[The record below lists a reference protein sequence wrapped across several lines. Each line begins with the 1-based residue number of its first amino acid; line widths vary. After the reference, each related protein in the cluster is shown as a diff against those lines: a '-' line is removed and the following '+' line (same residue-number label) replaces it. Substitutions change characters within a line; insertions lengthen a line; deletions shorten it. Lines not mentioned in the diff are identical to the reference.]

1 MAREYPI
8 DKVRNIGIM
17 AHIDAGK
24 TTVSERILFY
34 TGKSH
39 KLGEVHDGEAQL
51 DWMEQERERGITITS
66 AATTTVWRGHQINL
80 IDTPGHVDFTVEV
93 ERSLRVLDGVIGLF
107 CAVGGVEPQSE
118 TVWRQ
123 AEKYSVPRIAFVNK
137 MDRPGADF
145 YSVVV
150 QIQEELGANAVP
162 VTVPIGAEENFA
174 GIVDLV
180 DDVAVYYDET
190 DQGMTWR
197 EHPLAQAPNPNSQTP
212 KGDGENGDSPRPGEP
227 GRNQVQSS
235 FSGVSMEVVR
245 KWKQNLLEKVAEVDD
260 RLLGKFLRD
269 EPIGKDELSSAIR
282 GATLKHL
289 ICPVI
294 CGSAFKNK
302 GIQRLLDAV
311 VSYLPSPSDLLPTIG
326 IHPSGEEVE
335 RVPWDDGRLAA
346 LAFKVVADKHVG
358 KLVYVRVYSG
368 TLKEGSHVYN
378 STQEKDQRVGRL
390 LRMHANRQEQID
402 ALYSG
407 EIGAVVGLSDTVTGD
422 TICIREAPIVLQ
434 AIEFPAPVLSV
445 AVSVK
450 DRDDREKLAHG
461 LNRLAEEDPTFIVTA
476 DAETEETVISGMGEL
491 HLEIIVDR
499 LRREFGVEAKTGAP
513 QVAYR
518 ETITGQTE
526 VNEKYVK
533 QTGGRGQYAH
543 VVLRLEP
550 LKAGE
555 GFEFVNKVV
564 SGRVPKEYIPA
575 VERGVVDVM
584 KKGVYAG
591 FPVVD
596 MRVTLLDGSYHE
608 VDSSDLAFR
617 TCAARAFRKGFMQ
630 CSPQLLEPV
639 MSVNVVTPEDSAGA
653 IMGSLCNRR
662 GLISGMDQQ
671 GNAKVIKAL
680 VPLATMCG
688 AYGAQG
694 HIGYATDLRNQSQGR
709 ASFTMHFE
717 HYEAAPFSVVEEILD
732 RKGRSTKDE

>member
-1 MAREYPI
+1 MARTFPLE
-8 DKVRNIGIM
+8 KVRNIGIM

-66 AATTTVWRGHQINL
+66 AATTTVWKDHMINL

-123 AEKYSVPRIAFVNK
+123 AEKYAVPRIAFVNK

-145 YSVVV
+145 YSVVE
-150 QIQEELGANAVP
+150 QIQKELGANAVP
-162 VTVPIGAEENFA
+162 VTIPIGAEENFA
-174 GIVDLV
+174 GIIDLV
-180 DDVAVYYDET
+180 DDVAVYYSET
-190 DQGMTWR
+190 DQGTTWR
-197 EHPLAQAPNPNSQTP
+197 E
-212 KGDGENGDSPRPGEP
+212 EP
-227 GRNQVQSS
+227 VPAEMRDVA
-235 FSGVSMEVVR
+235 R
-245 KWKQNLLEKVAEVDD
+245 KWKQNLLEKVTEVDD
-260 RLLGKFLRD
+260 RLLEKFMQ
-269 EPIGKDELSSAIR
+269 EQPIDNRELSAAIR

-289 ICPVI
+289 VCPVL

-302 GIQRLLDAV
+302 GVQRLLDAV
-311 VSYLPSPSDLLPTIG
+311 VSYLPSPGDLLPTIG
-326 IHPSGEEVE
+326 THPGGEQVE

-368 TLKEGSHVYN
+368 TLNAGSPVYN
-378 STQEKDQRVGRL
+378 STQQKDQRIGRL
-390 LRMHANRQEQID
+390 LRMHANRQEQVD

-422 TICIREAPIVLQ
+422 TVCVREAPIVLQ
-434 AIEFPAPVLSV
+434 AIEFPSPVLSI
-445 AVSVK
+445 AVSIPE
-450 DRDDREKLAHG
+450 RNDREKLAHG

-476 DAETEETVISGMGEL
+476 DAETGETVLSGMGEL
-491 HLEIIVDR
+491 HLEILVDR
-499 LRREFGVEAKTGAP
+499 LRREFGVAVKTGAP

-518 ETITGQTE
+518 ETITAKSE
-526 VNEKYVK
+526 INEKYVK

-543 VVLRLEP
+543 VVMRLEP
-550 LKAGE
+550 LKPGE

-584 KKGVYAG
+584 KKGAYVG

-596 MRVTLLDGSYHE
+596 IRVTLLDGSYHD
-608 VDSSDLAFR
+608 VDSSDIAFR
-617 TCAARAFRKGFMQ
+617 TCAAHAFRKAFLK
-630 CSPQLLEPV
+630 SNPHLLEPV

-671 GNAKVIKAL
+671 GNAKVIKAT
-680 VPLATMCG
+680 VPLATMF
-688 AYGAQG
+688 
-694 HIGYATDLRNQSQGR
+694 GYATELRNQSQGR
-709 ASFTMHFE
+709 AIFTMHFE
-717 HYEAAPFSVVEEILD
+717 HYEAVPFAIVEEIIAAKKT
-732 RKGRSTKDE
+732 RET